1 MAELLHFNDFAY
13 VARCPH
19 HSYLT
24 VCFGTLAVALTPAAF
39 GQRIKQLEEQLGTSL
54 FHRTTRSV
62 RLTESGLA
70 LLPAA

>member
-1 MAELLHFNDFAY
+1 MLPSIESLRCFTAAAKLLNFRAA
-13 VARCPH
+13 AR
-19 HSYLT
+19 S
-24 VCFGTLAVALTPAAF
+24 VALTPAAF